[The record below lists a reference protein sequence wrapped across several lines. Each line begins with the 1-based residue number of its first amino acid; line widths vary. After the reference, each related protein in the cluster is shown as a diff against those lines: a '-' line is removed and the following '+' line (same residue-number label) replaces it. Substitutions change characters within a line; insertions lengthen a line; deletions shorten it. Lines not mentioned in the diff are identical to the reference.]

1 MQFKE
6 LEPRAT
12 IESQLNDPK
21 GSVILI
27 NVFTLKSEDSDDFL
41 KAWSAESEFFSRQP
55 GYISTQLHQG
65 VGGSTMY
72 VNYAVWESAEY
83 FAAAFRKPEFR
94 ETAKQFPASV
104 IALPHL
110 IRKLA
115 VPGFCV
121 S

>member
-12 IESQLNDPK
+12 IESQMNDTGGPL
-21 GSVILI
+21 VLL
-27 NVFTLKSEDSDDFL
+27 NVFTLEPHDAEAFL
-41 KAWSAESEFFSRQP
+41 KAWSAESEFFKKQP

-72 VNYAVWESAEY
+72 VNYAVWESAAA
-83 FAAAFRKPEFR
+83 FAAAFHNPQFK

-104 IALPHL
+104 VALPHL
-110 IRKLA
+110 IRKIA
-115 VPGFCV
+115 VPGYCV
-121 S
+121 A